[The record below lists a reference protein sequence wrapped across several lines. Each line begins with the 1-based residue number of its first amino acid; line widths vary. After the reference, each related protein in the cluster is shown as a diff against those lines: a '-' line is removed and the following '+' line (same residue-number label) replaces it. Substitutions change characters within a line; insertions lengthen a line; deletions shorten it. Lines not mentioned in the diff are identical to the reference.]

1 MQQDSVFRFLAIYN
15 IYRTSV
21 DVLNFGYFVPPQKVH
36 NETDG
41 VIPRKCIFCRI
52 LSLGLQI
59 VFENA
64 LFYHTRGEERKGR

>member
-1 MQQDSVFRFLAIYN
+1 MQQDSVYRFLAIYN

-21 DVLNFGYFVPPQKVH
+21 DVLNFGYFVSPQKVY
-36 NETDG
+36 NEIDG
-41 VIPRKCIFCRI
+41 VIPANTYFVVFCR
-52 LSLGLQI
+52 LDWQI